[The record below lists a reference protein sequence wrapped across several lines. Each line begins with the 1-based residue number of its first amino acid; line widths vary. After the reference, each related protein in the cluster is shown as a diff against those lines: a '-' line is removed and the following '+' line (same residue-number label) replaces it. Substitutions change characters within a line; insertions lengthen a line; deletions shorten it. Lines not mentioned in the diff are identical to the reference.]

1 MEVTQRVKITRA
13 TLQIIFALAA
23 VIAVVSMVYSWVVHE
38 PSAYESDSVY
48 AFSSDWSVLSGV
60 SSKRVSLPASV
71 EFTSKGELTMTN
83 VLPDSIA
90 DNEIMLVATNH
101 QNLEVLVDG
110 ESIYVYESQSIIG
123 SFYGKYYC
131 FVPITSDM
139 AGKEVTLIFTT
150 DDNVSRTYVELPIIG
165 GSATLLQSVIRNNA
179 FTVATGSFFLLLGI
193 ALIIGSIAMYAFKF
207 RQKNLAVLMLGLFFA
222 LLALSSLSQTGLLSF
237 ICSNESFI
245 YLLGYAAQ
253 MLMIV
258 PLLCYFIEVLNFN
271 HRLLVGLC
279 EISLI
284 SFIVQ
289 YIIYLYGTFDF
300 YNMEVITLAIILVCA
315 VYLVYCLGSEFIKYR
330 RKETVFEFIA
340 VLVFAFMAIA
350 DVLYRFVFRDYSP
363 LDFNSACSF
372 ICSVILFIDAVRLF
386 AEEVSERQGQNMSSQ
401 MAFLDG
407 LTRMANRSSY
417 NRHFEQ
423 LYSNPDVEHNVAT
436 IDICLDLSELIQI
449 NEKSGYNAG
458 DEIVLGCADCV
469 KKSDKGIGK
478 SYRISG
484 NEFVVIIED
493 NVEEKVS
500 AFINTFNRTLHEFNS
515 RHTTKLHVKLGHSSV
530 SGKMSRDILVGCVDQ
545 AKSTAEEVNG

>member
-13 TLQIIFALAA
+13 TLQIVLVLAA
-23 VIAVVSMVYSWVVHE
+23 VIAIVSMVYSWVVYE
-38 PSAYESDSVY
+38 PSSSQNEEVY
-48 AFSSDWSVLSGV
+48 SLTSDWTVLSGV
-60 SSKRVSLPASV
+60 SSKRVSLPSSV
-71 EFTSKGELTMTN
+71 QFTSKGELTMTN
-83 VLPDSIA
+83 KLPDSIS
-90 DNEIMLVATNH
+90 DNEILMVATNH

-110 ESIYVYESQSIIG
+110 ESIYVYESQSVIG
-123 SFYGKYYC
+123 SYYGKYYC

-139 AGKEVTLIFTT
+139 AGKQLTLIFTT
-150 DDNVSRTYVELPIIG
+150 DDNVTRTYVELPVIG
-165 GSATLLQSVIRNNA
+165 DSATLLSSVINNNA

-193 ALIIGSIAMYAFKF
+193 ALIIGSVAMYAFKF

-222 LLALSSLSQTGLLSF
+222 LLAFSSLSQTGLLSF

-245 YLLGYAAQ
+245 YILGYAAQ

-258 PLLCYFIEVLNFN
+258 PLMCYFMEVLNFN

-279 EISLI
+279 ELSLI

-289 YIIYLYGTFDF
+289 YIVYLYGTFDL
-300 YNMEVITLAIILVCA
+300 YNMEVVTLIITLVVA
-315 VYLVYCLGSEFIKYR
+315 VYLAFSLGTEFIKYR
-330 RKETVFEFIA
+330 RKETAFEFIA
-340 VLVFAFMAIA
+340 MLVFAFMAIA
-350 DVLYRFVFRDYSP
+350 DVLYRFVFRDYSS
-363 LDFNSACSF
+363 LNFNSACSF

-386 AEEVSERQGQNMSSQ
+386 AEEVGERQGQTLSSQ

-423 LYSNPDVEHNVAT
+423 LYSNPDLEHNVAT
-436 IDICLDLSELIQI
+436 IDICLDLTELIQI

-469 KKSDKGIGK
+469 KKSDKGVGK

-493 NVEEKVS
+493 NVDEKVS
-500 AFINTFNRTLHEFNS
+500 SFINTFNRTLHEFNS
-515 RHTTKLHVKLGHSSV
+515 RHTTKLHVKMGHAKV

-545 AKSTAEEVNG
+545 AKNTAEEVSG